1 MVQNN
6 ISVDILYTPVVQHS
20 FSLFVCFLEYMLSFD
35 EADEEKLLSKEKY
48 LKFYD
53 VSVTTV
59 TVSSTLWW
67 LFVQVK
73 HCLYYFFFLTCF
85 TRVCGL

>member
-1 MVQNN
+1 
-6 ISVDILYTPVVQHS
+6 
-20 FSLFVCFLEYMLSFD
+20 MLSVD
-35 EADEEKLLSKEKY
+35 EADEEKSLSKEIY

-53 VSVTTV
+53 VSITTV

-73 HCLYYFFFLTCF
+73 LCLYFYFFF
-85 TRVCGL
+85 